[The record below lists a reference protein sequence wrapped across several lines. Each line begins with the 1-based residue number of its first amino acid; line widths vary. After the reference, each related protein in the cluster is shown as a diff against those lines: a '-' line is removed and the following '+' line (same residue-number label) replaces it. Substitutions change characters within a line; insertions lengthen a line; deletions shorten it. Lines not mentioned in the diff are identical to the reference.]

1 MCHFAPAILAL
12 CAAFSL
18 SACSPDPKNV
28 NDQTKILMTS
38 KSDKQKVKAV
48 ENIRALG
55 LETAETALVPIL
67 QGPPKPSSQV
77 ILASAKAL
85 AGSKNPKAVDALCE
99 AIDMSAGSENSGAN
113 AANKEIARALTDIG
127 DPRAASHMARLL
139 KVTRDNYVSIEAIAA
154 LAKFKDPST
163 ADVLIATAE
172 NDRLEAMINKKALA
186 ALGELKTEKALP
198 TFIWMLFYE
207 RRGTSFFPES
217 AMGIF
222 RLGDKAVRPLVDIIE
237 GKDKELLAKAKEE
250 KMNPAALVAK
260 AAQVLGDLGSREAVP
275 GLIKLLKYA
284 NADDLRAQYFV
295 RMAAAD
301 SLGRLRAKEAVK
313 PLQSMLGEEET
324 MARQT
329 YIRALFMIGD
339 PSTASKLTGCASKD
353 HWLLRDVCMYGLA
366 MLSPAKDAKL
376 FDGYEKNARK
386 LFMKDCEEF
395 GIFGEIDCVTEGKKD
410 FETMKAA
417 MKSYR
422 KAIEVAGA
430 CGRDRECLAK
440 NLEHAEPRV
449 RERAA
454 YELGRMG
461 KTESVAP
468 LLKAIHRPMETDKD
482 VAPRFAAILGLDWAT
497 RDDAEARAAAR
508 QDIPALLEQVEKE
521 KTKKLSQASAEDIQ
535 RLVAKLERE

>member
-1 MCHFAPAILAL
+1 MRHFVPAILAL
-12 CAAFSL
+12 CAAL
-18 SACSPDPKNV
+18 AAPACSPDPKSV
-28 NDQTKILMTS
+28 SDQTKILKTS

-55 LETAETALVPIL
+55 PETAASALVPIL
-67 QGPPKPSSQV
+67 QGPPKPSPQV
-77 ILASAKAL
+77 VLASAKAL
-85 AGSKNPKAVDALCE
+85 AGNKDPKVVDALCE
-99 AIDMSAGSENSGAN
+99 AIDMSAGSDNSGAN

-127 DPRAASHMARLL
+127 DPKAAPYMARLL
-139 KVTRDNYVSIEAIAA
+139 KVTRDSYVSIEAIAA
-154 LAKFKDPST
+154 LAKFRDPST
-163 ADVLIATAE
+163 ADVLIQTAE

-207 RRGTSFFPES
+207 RRGSSFFPES

-222 RLGDKAVRPLVDIIE
+222 RLGDKAVRPLIAIID
-237 GKDKELLAKAKEE
+237 GSDKELLAKAKEE

-275 GLIKLLKYA
+275 GLLKLLRYS
-284 NADDLRAQYFV
+284 NEDDLRAQYFV

-339 PSTASKLTGCASKD
+339 PSTAAKLTGCAAKD

-386 LFMKDCEEF
+386 LFMKDCEDY
-395 GIFGEIDCVTEGKKD
+395 GIFGDIDCVTEGKKD

-422 KAIEVAGA
+422 TAIEAAGA
-430 CGRDRECLAK
+430 CGRDRDCLAK
-440 NLEHAEPRV
+440 NLSHEEPKV

-454 YELGRMG
+454 YELGRLG
-461 KTESVAP
+461 GTASVAP
-468 LLKAIHRPMETDKD
+468 LLEAIHRPMETDKD
-482 VAPRFAAILGLDWAT
+482 VAPRFAAVLGLDWAT

-508 QDIPALLEQVEKE
+508 KDIPALLAQVEKE
-521 KTKKLSQASAEDIQ
+521 KTKRLSQASAEDIQ
-535 RLVAKLERE
+535 RLAAKLERD